1 MKNPKLFGTNGIRGD
16 AEKLFTSE
24 FCFDIGVSF
33 GKFLLKK
40 NKKGEVA
47 VGMDPRES
55 SERIKSSFLQGFST
69 TATWEFLDEGIIP
82 TPCLNYFVKK
92 KGLAGGIMISGSHI
106 KKELNGIKFF
116 IDDEEITK
124 VHEKEIERIYYQSK
138 EKQKYLP
145 QKINLK
151 KEQEARKIYFDL
163 LFSLAKP
170 PYFSWKIVVDAGNG
184 TQSLIIPKLLE
195 KLGFM
200 VVKINCNPAKG
211 LVVRDMEV
219 SDSFRELSQIVK
231 NEKATFGIAL
241 DSDGDRAAFFDEGG
255 KSIPGEYSCS
265 LIAQDSPSKIV
276 VTPINSSSVV
286 EHIDKKVIRTK
297 VGVLYV
303 VQAMKKFGAKYGF
316 ESNGGGISAE
326 FFYGRDGGTTLM
338 KMLNLLKRKN
348 KALSELVNNFPQFS
362 IIKKKVDCPRKF
374 NKTILKN
381 AEESFKGIK
390 VEKIDGLKI
399 WVDKDSWILFR
410 PSGNAPEFRVFSE
423 AKTEKEARNLCNKGI
438 ELVREIRGKNG

>member
-1 MKNPKLFGTNGIRGD
+1 MKKPKLFGTNGIRGD
-16 AEKLFTSE
+16 AQKLFTDE

-33 GKFLLKK
+33 GKFLLKE

-55 SERIKSSFLQGFST
+55 SERIKSSLLQGFST
-69 TATWEFLDEGIIP
+69 TASWKFLDEGIIP
-82 TPCLNYFVKK
+82 TPCLNYFLKK

-116 IDDEEITK
+116 VNEEEITK

-138 EKQKYLP
+138 EEQQYLP

-151 KEQEARKIYFDL
+151 KEQEAWKTYFNL
-163 LFSLAKP
+163 LFNLAKP
-170 PYFSWKIVVDAGNG
+170 PYPSWKIVVDAGNG

-195 KLGFM
+195 KLRFT
-200 VVKINCNPAKG
+200 VVKINCNLGKG

-219 SDSFRELSQIVK
+219 SDSFGEMAQIVK

-241 DSDGDRAAFFDEGG
+241 DSDGDRAAFFDEEGR
-255 KSIPGEYSCS
+255 SIPGEYSCS
-265 LIAQDSPSKIV
+265 LIAQDSPTKII

-286 EHIDKKVIRTK
+286 EHIGKKVIRTK

-303 VQAMKKFGAKYGF
+303 VQAMKKFGAQYGF
-316 ESNGGGISAE
+316 EANGGGISAE
-326 FFYGRDGGTTLM
+326 IFYGRDGGTTLI

-348 KALSELVNNFPQFS
+348 KALSKLFNNLPQFS
-362 IIKKKVDCPRKF
+362 IIKKKVDCPRKL
-374 NKTILKN
+374 NKIILKK
-381 AEESFKGIK
+381 AEESFKGIRI
-390 VEKIDGLKI
+390 EKIDGLKI
-399 WVDKDSWILFR
+399 WVDKNSWILFR

-423 AKTEKEARNLCNKGI
+423 AKTEKEARNLGNRGLK
-438 ELVREIRGKNG
+438 LVKRIIDKNG